1 MVDIKEPV
9 KVLQRLAKYRRI
21 IINPPEVKVGFLSGS
36 TYPDGTSLPLVAA
49 TNEYGVPSKGQP
61 PRPFMRNAVAKHKAE
76 WGPATARNLRATD
89 FNVDKTLERMG
100 QGIKGQVQQSIN
112 ELREPPLAPSTI
124 KAKGFDKPLIDTGYM
139 LDRVDYNVYRKK

>member
-1 MVDIKEPV
+1 
-9 KVLQRLAKYRRI
+9 
-21 IINPPEVKVGFLSGS
+21 
-36 TYPDGTSLPLVAA
+36 
-49 TNEYGVPSKGQP
+49 
-61 PRPFMRNAVAKHKAE
+61 MRNTVAKHKAE